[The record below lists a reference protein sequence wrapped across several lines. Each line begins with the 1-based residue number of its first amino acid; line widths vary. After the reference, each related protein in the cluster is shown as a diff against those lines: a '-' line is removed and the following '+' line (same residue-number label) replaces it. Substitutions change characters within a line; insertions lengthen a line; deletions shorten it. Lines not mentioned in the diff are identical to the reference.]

1 MNEYDF
7 ESAGYRPI
15 PGWPEYVMNVDLQ
28 VWSLPRPVPCKGGGM
43 AQKAA
48 KRLRHDD
55 GRVSMCRTGQ
65 THRYHVA
72 RDLFPAMFP
81 DVHAQQQEAERRQRE
96 AERQRPQAICRHSHP
111 LHHVDPDSALLVAH
125 RLGTPSVRVWGTGNR
140 ICLHCTDAPATYP
153 TDNTYSL
160 QHGIDGMPDYPR
172 RRLRSKVWNDG
183 PQLRGGNRS
192 QLAELEW
199 GDHGFTISNSP

>member
-1 MNEYDF
+1 LNEYNF
-7 ESAGYRPI
+7 ESDGYLPI
-15 PGWPEYVMNVDLQ
+15 PGWPEYVMNVDLE
-28 VWSLPRPVPCKGGGM
+28 VWSLPRRVPCKGGRTRQMGER
-43 AQKAA
+43 
-48 KRLRHDD
+48 RLTTND
-55 GRVSMCRTGQ
+55 GRVSLCRGGNVR
-65 THRYHVA
+65 RYHVA

-96 AERQRPQAICRHSHP
+96 AERQRPQVICRHGHP
-111 LHHVDPDSALLVAH
+111 LHDVDPDSALPVTL
-125 RLGTPSVRVWGTGNR
+125 RLGTPSVKVWGTGNR

-160 QHGIDGMPDYPR
+160 QHGVDGMPDYPPR
-172 RRLRSKVWNDG
+172 PLRSKIWNDG

-199 GDHGFTISNSP
+199 GEHGFTISNSP